1 MTEFN
6 TRLVH
11 GPAQNDNQTGA
22 VNVPIYTS
30 TTYRYPKIGAA
41 VQYDY
46 GRSGNPTRQYLE
58 DQLAALEHGTRGLA
72 LSSGMAAI
80 HTALAIFKAGDHIIV
95 GDQIYGGTFRLLN
108 QFFKRWGLS
117 ATQVDTRDPAAIERA
132 IQPNTK
138 AVYFEPVTNP
148 LLQVTS
154 IAAVA
159 KVAKKHDLLTIV
171 DNTFLS
177 PYLCQPLTL
186 GADIVIHSA
195 TKYLA
200 GHSDVSAG
208 AVITNDEKLGDR
220 LYFVQ
225 NALGAVLSP
234 EDSNLVRRGLQTL
247 SVRMDRQQANVKAI
261 IAHLQPLPAVKKIY
275 YPGLLGQPGYET
287 LSSQAKGAGGVL
299 SIELAD
305 NVDAVKFVD
314 SLQLFQL
321 AVSLGSVESLVE
333 LPSKMSHA
341 ELSPA
346 EQLKAGITPGL
357 IRLAVGIEDQCD
369 LIADLDQALAK
380 AV

>member
-108 QFFKRWGLS
+108 QFFERWGLS
-117 ATQVDTRDPAAIERA
+117 ATPVDTRDPAAIERA

-208 AVITNDEKLGDR
+208 AVITNDEKLGGP
-220 LYFVQ
+220 
-225 NALGAVLSP
+225 ALLCAKRAGGRAFT
-234 EDSNLVRRGLQTL
+234 R
-247 SVRMDRQQANVKAI
+247 RQQSGSARA
-261 IAHLQPLPAVKKIY
+261 
-275 YPGLLGQPGYET
+275 
-287 LSSQAKGAGGVL
+287 
-299 SIELAD
+299 AD
-305 NVDAVKFVD
+305 FK
-314 SLQLFQL
+314 
-321 AVSLGSVESLVE
+321 
-333 LPSKMSHA
+333 
-341 ELSPA
+341 
-346 EQLKAGITPGL
+346 
-357 IRLAVGIEDQCD
+357 R
-369 LIADLDQALAK
+369 
-380 AV
+380 

>member
-6 TRLVH
+6 TKLVH

-30 TTYRYPKIGAA
+30 TTYRYPAIGAT
-41 VQYDY
+41 VKYDY

-58 DQLAALEHGTRGLA
+58 DQLAALEHGKRGIA
-72 LSSGMAAI
+72 VASGMAAI
-80 HTALAIFKAGDHIIV
+80 HTALAIFEAGDHIIV

-117 ATQVDTRDPAAIERA
+117 ATPVDTRNPAAIEKA

-138 AVYFEPVTNP
+138 AIYFEPVTNP

-154 IAAVA
+154 IKAVAAVA
-159 KVAKKHDLLTIV
+159 KKYHLLTIV

-208 AVITNDEKLGDR
+208 AVITNDEELGKR
-220 LYFVQ
+220 LYFIQ

-247 SVRMDRQQANVKAI
+247 SVRMDRQQENVRAI
-261 IAHLQPLPAVKKIY
+261 IEYLQTKSAVKEIY
-275 YPGLLGQPGYET
+275 YPGLPDQPGYAT
-287 LSSQAKGAGGVL
+287 LSTQAKGAGGVL
-299 SIELAD
+299 SVELSD
-305 NVDAVKFVD
+305 DVDAVRFVN

-341 ELSPA
+341 ELSPT

-357 IRLAVGIEDQCD
+357 IRLAVGIEDQRD

-380 AV
+380 AR